1 MVEDVNKRIR
11 ECKDKILLKES
22 LKVRKISLEE
32 F

>member
-11 ECKDKILLKES
+11 EFKDKILLNES
-22 LKVRKISLEE
+22 LKVRNISLEK